1 MSSKST
7 LFSTPCCHIYHDVDY
22 STGSRREL
30 LCIDVSYETLNGSE
44 CIEVE
49 WESDFSILMRA
60 MLNALDLDSLDRL
73 CRANW
78 AKNNEEVK

>member
-22 STGSRREL
+22 STGTRREL
-30 LCIDVSYETLNGSE
+30 LCIDVSYETANDSE
-44 CIEVE
+44 LIEVE
-49 WESDFSILMRA
+49 WKSDFAALIRA
-60 MLNALDLDSLDRL
+60 MLDSLDHDSLDRL

-78 AKNNEEVK
+78 AKNNEEAK